1 MKHILFL
8 AAIAICFSC
17 CNPKEKIENKTI
29 IASID
34 SIPIYQ
40 EEIDS
45 LVDKR
50 IYQIRKD
57 ALRFIINK
65 RILIKESERLYTS
78 LATLV
83 QNEIVN
89 KTKAVT
95 AEDYKMYVAKNS
107 IDAKKSDSLDIIKQI
122 LLTKREERQA
132 EYTETLKKNYTID
145 IALRPKYFPLI
156 KTDSIISYN
165 LNEQK
170 SGNITV
176 YAISDYECTSCQH
189 AEPKL
194 KNIIAK
200 YKKDVNFKY
209 VYYSSYIAKSILA
222 SDAANNQGEFS
233 EMHSLI
239 FDNIDKIN
247 NDSIY
252 LFFAKKLN
260 LNVEEFK
267 KDLSNPET
275 IKIHVFNT
283 KKLMSLGIYSTPT
296 FVVNNKL
303 VNEDN
308 SINFLEAVIQEEIK
322 NHE

>member
-1 MKHILFL
+1 MKHLPFL
-8 AAIAICFSC
+8 TAIALCFSC
-17 CNPKEKIENKTI
+17 CHPKEKIENNTI

-34 SIPIYQ
+34 SIPIY
-40 EEIDS
+40 ETEIDS

-50 IYQIRKD
+50 IYQIRKE

-65 RILIKESERLYTS
+65 RILIKESERLHIS
-78 LATLV
+78 LAKLV
-83 QNEIVN
+83 QNEIIN
-89 KTKAVT
+89 KAKTVT
-95 AEDYKMYVAKNS
+95 AVDYKMYLAKNPV
-107 IDAKKSDSLDIIKQI
+107 DAGKPDSLDVIKQLI
-122 LLTKREERQA
+122 QIKREERQA
-132 EYTETLKKNYTID
+132 EYTEALKKNCTID
-145 IALRPKYFPLI
+145 IALRPKYFSPI

-194 KNIIAK
+194 KDIIER
-200 YKKDVNFKY
+200 YKKGINFRY
-209 VYYSSYIAKSILA
+209 VYYSSYIAKSVLA
-222 SDAANNQGEFS
+222 SDAANKQGEFS
-233 EMHSLI
+233 GMHNLI
-239 FDNIDKIN
+239 FDNSNKIN

-252 LFFAKKLN
+252 LYFAKKLN
-260 LNVEEFK
+260 LNIEEFK
-267 KDLSNPET
+267 KDMSNPEI
-275 IKIHVFNT
+275 IKMHIFNT
-283 KKLMSLGIYSTPT
+283 KKLTGLGIYSTPT

-308 SINFLEAVIQEEIK
+308 SINFLEAVIQEELK